1 MDTQS
6 HKFEIES
13 FSNYGMDGLPQHKYR
28 VTGAGLTYSS
38 NSVNKALNAIRKA
51 INPSS
56 GKKRKTQAEEIVK
69 YLSREQT
76 MAFLQGICKHHDQ
89 SVNKSLFDPVM
100 WRALFVLSYR
110 YGLRRS
116 EVCAINVGDLKDG
129 QRIYIRRSKGSIS
142 KEYYMTNDVYK
153 HVKVWTD
160 KRGEAGKGDPL
171 FISTRGNRYTGSGIY
186 AMFKTLAVVA
196 GISDFSPHS
205 LRHSIA
211 IHMLEDDRRRLV
223 EVKDLLGHASITSTQ
238 IYADIVDGGRTRYL
252 KDMSESKFVV
262 KP

>member
-1 MDTQS
+1 MNAQS
-6 HKFEIES
+6 HKFEIEL
-13 FSNYGMDGLPQHKYR
+13 FSNYGMDGEPKHKYR
-28 VTGAGLTYSS
+28 VTGVDLAYSS
-38 NSVNKALNAIRKA
+38 NSINKALNAIRKA
-51 INPSS
+51 INPAPSM
-56 GKKRKTQAEEIVK
+56 KKGIRDEEIVK

-76 MAFLQGICKHHDQ
+76 MAFLHAIGKHHDQ
-89 SVNKSLFDPVM
+89 SVNKSLFDPVK
-100 WRALFVLSYR
+100 WRALFILSYR

-116 EVCAINVGDLKDG
+116 EVCAINVGDLRDG

-142 KEYYMTNDVYK
+142 KEYYMTEDVYTHIK
-153 HVKVWTD
+153 QWSK
-160 KRGEAGKGDPL
+160 KRGEAGKGDPF
-171 FISTRGNRYTGSGIY
+171 FISTRAKRYTGDGIY

-262 KP
+262 KL